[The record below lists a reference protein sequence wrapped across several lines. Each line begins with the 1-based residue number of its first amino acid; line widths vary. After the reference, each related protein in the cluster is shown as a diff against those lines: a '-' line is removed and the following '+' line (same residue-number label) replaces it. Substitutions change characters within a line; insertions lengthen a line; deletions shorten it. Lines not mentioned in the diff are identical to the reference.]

1 MHPANSLV
9 VHEKNSSIDILRLLG
24 QFLFFFFFN
33 EGYFKHLKHKQ
44 KHLK

>member
-1 MHPANSLV
+1 MYPANSLV
-9 VHEKNSSIDILRLLG
+9 VHERNSSIDIEVIRAV
-24 QFLFFFFFN
+24 FFFFFN